1 MVPAAPGNGSTR
13 RPVRPGVTP
22 ARPSPLSLLAVGRSA
37 AILTGGT
44 MVAQLLGFAREFYL
58 AATIGVSS
66 GLDAFLIALVV
77 PMTLAGAIT
86 TGTTRALVPVYIE
99 AADSRDAQRF
109 AGNVMLWAG
118 AAGLAVWM
126 VLVTFAD
133 LTVSIAGPGLSVT
146 AHDEAVGFLHT
157 LAPLAFVMA
166 VTAILYAVCQAEGRF
181 GAIAVSTIAAPAVT
195 LVTMLALWGDLG
207 LGALALGSLVGPIVG
222 LLILLLSTIRGSI
235 VPIPIPRRD
244 PRLGPFL
251 RHAAPITL
259 STAILQLNVVGDR
272 AIASLLGPGAV
283 STLRYAE
290 VIVRTPISAIGP
302 AWGSAIY
309 PALVRAAVG
318 VVSTSLASAVERTL
332 HYVIA
337 VFVPVAA
344 LTAAVAPLATS
355 IAYERGAFGPEQ
367 VRLTAESV
375 AGFAPLLLVLMMLTV
390 LTGAHNARKRGTLL
404 LVGGNPERDPEPHA
418 GCAAGHRARRP
429 GDCPCIVDL
438 PGRSDVPV
446 PCSRE
451 IPGRCPGP
459 TTDAHARARASFKR
473 AHLHRDRSLGVGWVG
488 ARKHGV
494 RRPAPRRAGTS
505 WRVRLPRHRNACR
518 YGRASRDRH
527 AHHAASHSTSADC
540 AGRLTPARVQE
551 ARTAPDCP
559 RGT

>member
-1 MVPAAPGNGSTR
+1 MVPAAPGNGTTR
-13 RPVRPGVTP
+13 RPVRPGVTT

-44 MVAQLLGFAREFYL
+44 TVAQLLGFAREFYL

-99 AADSRDAQRF
+99 AADSRDAQQF
-109 AGNVMLWAG
+109 AGIVMLWAG
-118 AAGLAVWM
+118 AVGLATWI
-126 VLVTFAD
+126 VLVAFAD
-133 LTVSIAGPGLSVT
+133 LTVTIAGPGLSVT

-157 LAPLAFVMA
+157 LAPLALVMA

-195 LVTMLALWGDLG
+195 LATMLILWADMG

-222 LLILLLSTIRGSI
+222 LLVLLLSTIRGSI

-259 STAILQLNVVGDR
+259 GTAVLQLNVVGDR

-290 VIVRTPISAIGP
+290 VLVRTPISAIGP

-337 VFVPVAA
+337 FFVPVAA
-344 LTAAVAPLATS
+344 LTVAVAPLATS

-367 VRLTAESV
+367 VLLTAKSV

-404 LVGGNPERDPEPHA
+404 MVGGILNV
-418 GCAAGHRARRP
+418 
-429 GDCPCIVDL
+429 IL
-438 PGRSDVPV
+438 NLSLDVLLG
-446 PCSRE
+446 SW
-451 IPGRCPGP
+451 
-459 TTDAHARARASFKR
+459 
-473 AHLHRDRSLGVGWVG
+473 LGVPGI
-488 ARKHGV
+488 ALASSIAQGV
-494 RRPAPRRAGTS
+494 VMLLFL
-505 WRVRLPRHRNACR
+505 VRLRTPDGVQVRPLMRTLWLALLSSAPISIAIAALVWGGLVPANTL
-518 YGRASRDRH
+518 H
-527 AHHAASHSTSADC
+527 AVLLLGVLGLWARSATS
-540 AGRLTPARVQE
+540 
-551 ARTAPDCP
+551 
-559 RGT
+559 

>member
-1 MVPAAPGNGSTR
+1 MVPAAPGNGTTR

-44 MVAQLLGFAREFYL
+44 TVAQLLGFAREFYL

-77 PMTLAGAIT
+77 PITLAGAIT

-109 AGNVMLWAG
+109 AGIVMLWAG
-118 AAGLAVWM
+118 AAGIATWI

-133 LTVSIAGPGLSVT
+133 LTVTIAGPGLSVT

-195 LVTMLALWGDLG
+195 LATMLVLWADMG

-222 LLILLLSTIRGSI
+222 LLVLLLSTIRGSI

-259 STAILQLNVVGDR
+259 GTAVLQLNVVGDR

-290 VIVRTPISAIGP
+290 VLVRTPISAIGP

-367 VRLTAESV
+367 VLLTAESV

-404 LVGGNPERDPEPHA
+404 MVGGILNVILNLSLDVLL
-418 GCAAGHRARRP
+418 GSWLGVP
-429 GDCPCIVDL
+429 GIALASSIAQGV
-438 PGRSDVPV
+438 SDVAV
-446 PCSRE
+446 PCSLE
-451 IPGRCPGP
+451 NTGRCPGP
-459 TTDAHARARASFKR
+459 TTDAHARARPSFKR
-473 AHLHRDRSLGVGWVG
+473 THFHRDRGFGVGWVG
-488 ARKHGV
+488 ARQHVV

-505 WRVRLPRHRNACR
+505 WACSATSSFQRLQVWKNLARSPCSSRGASFDESRLPK
-518 YGRASRDRH
+518 GTDRAEPRR
-527 AHHAASHSTSADC
+527 
-540 AGRLTPARVQE
+540 PAR
-551 ARTAPDCP
+551 
-559 RGT
+559 GT